1 MSRSL
6 TRALLC
12 GALIF
17 AFIAGSVAVM
27 SSPARADAES
37 EATPCDQVWAE
48 VSRLVVQEARRGVTP
63 GWLEKLNLLIPDLLE
78 CTDEAASDAAAE
90 AAAESQPH
98 WRVRRWEPLVSSYF
112 SAADVERVL
121 CLMDHESR
129 GDPKA
134 LNPSSGASG
143 LMQVM
148 PFWADHFGYSRE
160 EMFNPAI
167 NLEMAA
173 WILER
178 HGWNSWSPYGR
189 GLCR

>member
-1 MSRSL
+1 MSRSF

-17 AFIAGSVAVM
+17 FFFAGSM
-27 SSPARADAES
+27 TFISSPAKADAES
-37 EATPCDQVWAE
+37 DPTPCDQIWAD
-48 VSRLVVQEARRGVTP
+48 VSRLVAQEARRGVTP

-78 CTDEAASDAAAE
+78 CADEAAAE
-90 AAAESQPH
+90 AAEAASVEAQHH
-98 WRVRRWEPLVSSYF
+98 WRVGRWEPLVSSYF
-112 SAADVERVL
+112 AQSDVARVL
-121 CLMDHESR
+121 CLMEHESR

-148 PFWADHFGYSRE
+148 PFWADHFGYSRQ

-173 WILER
+173 WILDR
-178 HGWNSWSPYGR
+178 HGWHSWSPYGR